1 MTEEQQDRLD
11 DIINDSAREHFY
23 SEDGRAVVRLT
34 TTACG
39 YKISTNVIT
48 NGDEQLDIPRAQ
60 ASLDD
65 KEENYLAKLLDWGKI
80 S

>member
-1 MTEEQQDRLD
+1 MTEQQQARLYE
-11 DIINDSAREHFY
+11 IINQASREHFY

>member
-1 MTEEQQDRLD
+1 MTEQKQDRLD
-11 DIINDSAREHFY
+11 EIINDASREHNY
-23 SEDGRAVVRLT
+23 TDDGRGVARWT

-39 YKISTNVIT
+39 YKILISVIT

-80 S
+80 K